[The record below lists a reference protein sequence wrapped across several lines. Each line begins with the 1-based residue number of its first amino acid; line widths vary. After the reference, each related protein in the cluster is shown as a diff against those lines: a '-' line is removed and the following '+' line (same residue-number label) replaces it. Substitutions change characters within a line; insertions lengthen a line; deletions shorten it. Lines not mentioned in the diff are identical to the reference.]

1 MITARVRARRL
12 VIALALVGRGLG
24 AQNTARRVDPWR
36 GFAGLELGQ
45 SLDDVLARN
54 GQCWPPLSGQSSSPG
69 FTPVRVAEFAFGFAL
84 PHPHRD
90 TAAVREALDNATICT
105 VNVLDD
111 HARALVL
118 GVGRSVVAVTL
129 WFNPQIGGDSISSDS
144 IRAALR
150 HTWPGGSLSP
160 TLDSWYGRRY
170 RAFYLLPKL
179 PVGAPPE
186 LGRPR
191 LILVDIAGCT
201 AFDRRVHRKPGTGQ
215 AEPC

>member
-1 MITARVRARRL
+1 M
-12 VIALALVGRGLG
+12 
-24 AQNTARRVDPWR
+24 
-36 GFAGLELGQ
+36 
-45 SLDDVLARN
+45 
-54 GQCWPPLSGQSSSPG
+54 WPPLSGQSSSPG

-118 GVGRSVVAVTL
+118 GVGRSIVAVTL

-144 IRAALR
+144 IRAGLR

-170 RAFYLLPKL
+170 RAFYLVPRL